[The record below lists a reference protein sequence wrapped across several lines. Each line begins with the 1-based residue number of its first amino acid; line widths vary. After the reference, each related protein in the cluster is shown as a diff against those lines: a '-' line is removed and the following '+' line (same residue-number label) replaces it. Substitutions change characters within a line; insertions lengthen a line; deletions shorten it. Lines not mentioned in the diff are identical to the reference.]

1 MATRTAKAEFN
12 SFASLIGLGVSVLIA
27 LGIFLYGWQGTL
39 GAREFA
45 VQISRATNRTELVG
59 ELVRS
64 KFIWDFDRLNHA
76 YKIIP
81 QGINRAAF
89 VDHSTG
95 SEQTD
100 INVDQRIEITSS
112 DKVKFEFATL
122 VDYKIDPE
130 KAISLIANY
139 PVEDAQKFETQ
150 YLLNWVRQAL
160 SEVSVDYDSE
170 AIYKDKEN
178 FRVAAEEKLRGILEP
193 LGITLVSV
201 VFKSDPIPAD
211 PNIVESYQRIIK
223 TQLAE
228 KEAEEQVKVQA
239 QQNILISNQA
249 KALKEGAES
258 LNGIKPELLEA
269 LNNRYDMETRRLLEE
284 KGINGFPAF
293 MVPSTSLK

>member
-1 MATRTAKAEFN
+1 MATRTVKSEYN
-12 SFASLIGLGVSVLIA
+12 SLLTLIGIGFSAFIA
-27 LGIFLYGWQGTL
+27 LCIFLYGWQGTL

-59 ELVRS
+59 ELVPS
-64 KFIWDFDRLNHA
+64 KFIWDLDRLNHT

-112 DKVKFEFATL
+112 DKVKFVIPTL
-122 VDYKIDPE
+122 IDYQIVPE
-130 KAISLIANY
+130 NAISLIANY
-139 PVEDAQKFETQ
+139 PVEDIQKFETQ
-150 YLLNWVRQAL
+150 YLLNWTRTAE
-160 SEVSVDYDSE
+160 STISANYDAE
-170 AIYKDKEN
+170 GIYKNNEQFRKDIETNLKE
-178 FRVAAEEKLRGILEP
+178 ILDP
-193 LGITLVSV
+193 LGIKLAGV

-228 KEAEEQVKVQA
+228 KEAKEQVKVQT

-258 LNGIKPELLEA
+258 LSGIKPELLDA
-269 LNNRYDMETRRLLEE
+269 LNNRYDMETRRLLAE

-293 MVPSTSLK
+293 MVPGS